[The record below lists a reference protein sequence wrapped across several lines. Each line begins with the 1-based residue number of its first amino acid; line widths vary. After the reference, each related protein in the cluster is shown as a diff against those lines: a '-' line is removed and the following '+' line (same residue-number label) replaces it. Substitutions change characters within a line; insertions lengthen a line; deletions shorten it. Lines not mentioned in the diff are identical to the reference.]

1 MIVTPSSDF
10 NKSIKKLNDKIAR
23 KRLSELI
30 KKLEEAKGLDD
41 ISNVEPLT
49 NNPLIYRIRTGGFRL
64 VVRYVQGSIEI
75 LLIEYIRRNEKTY
88 RDYN

>member
-49 NNPLIYRIRTGGFRL
+49 NNPLIYRIRAGDFRL